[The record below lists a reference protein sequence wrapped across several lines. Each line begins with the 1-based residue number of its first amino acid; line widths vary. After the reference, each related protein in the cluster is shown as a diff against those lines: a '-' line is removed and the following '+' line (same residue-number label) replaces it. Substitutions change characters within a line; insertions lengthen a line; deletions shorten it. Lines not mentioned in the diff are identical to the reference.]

1 MEREGERRR
10 ESEDKKR
17 QRKGTR
23 LTRVSFVREKGNER
37 YGRRERE
44 SEIETKRERERERW
58 KHRETLKD
66 NEIDGTRKR

>member
-23 LTRVSFVREKGNER
+23 LTRVSFVREKDYER
-37 YGRRERE
+37 YGRRERGRD
-44 SEIETKRERERERW
+44 RER
-58 KHRETLKD
+58 
-66 NEIDGTRKR
+66 